1 MRFSFSRGRLGTL
14 LAGAGAAL
22 AFAAPNASAIPVQ
35 DVPSIGAD
43 TGRFTLPI
51 TCNITVPAL
60 GNIQVLNLAGTVDI
74 QGIAPVQLKPGQPF
88 YLSQGQGALTLP
100 AWLSSLGGLVT
111 VNRADAVVD
120 NLLIGATRSTP
131 SQVNLSKVVDLS
143 VKDIP
148 ITAGKPIVVGLPK
161 SGTFEVGP
169 YKAPGD
175 GVTQLKFLG
184 ATANVVL
191 RSTQFGIK
199 IAVRA
204 VCKGAAGTANASL
217 LSIAVGGQPSSETV
231 QFSGE
236 PIPFARAPYNA
247 LTGIVNAPYSCSFR
261 GNTYNVG
268 VAVQGTI
275 PLTVARNTT
284 LPILKASG
292 AVTFSAQTVNEF
304 LDQGYSTLKGTV
316 TKLTL
321 VAEGA
326 TPAEPNVIPAGGIPI
341 PPTPL
346 VRNQRLVI
354 PLPASGTLSAGPFR
368 PTATASAVV
377 LGLGSAEAQ
386 LAFDDEAATSL
397 ATCGRPS
404 PDALLV
410 DAPVTG

>member
-1 MRFSFSRGRLGTL
+1 MHLSFSRSRLGSL
-14 LAGAGAAL
+14 LAGATAAL
-22 AFAAPNASAIPVQ
+22 AFAAPNAAAIPVQ
-35 DVPSIGAD
+35 DVPAIGAD

-60 GNIQVLNLAGTVDI
+60 GNLQVLNLAGTVDI
-74 QGIAPVQLKPGQPF
+74 QGIAPVQLHPGQPF
-88 YLSQGQGALTLP
+88 SLSQGQGALTLP

-131 SQVNLSKVVDLS
+131 SQVNLSKLTDLS

-148 ITAGKPIVVGLPK
+148 IESGKPIVVGLPK

-169 YKAPGD
+169 YQAPND

-184 ATANVVL
+184 ATANVVI

-199 IAVRA
+199 IAIRA
-204 VCKGAAGTANASL
+204 VCKGAAGTADASL
-217 LSIAVGGQPSSETV
+217 LSIAVGGQPSTTPAS
-231 QFSGE
+231 FRGE
-236 PIPFARAPYNA
+236 PIPFPKAPYNA
-247 LTGIVNAPYSCSFR
+247 LIGIVNAPYRCAFR
-261 GNTYNVG
+261 GNNYDVG

-275 PLTVARNTT
+275 PLTVARKSS

-292 AVTFSAQTVNEF
+292 AVTFSAATVNEF
-304 LDQGYSTLKGTV
+304 LDAGHRTLKGTV

-326 TPAEPNVIPAGGIPI
+326 TPAEPNVIPAGGLPI
-341 PPTPL
+341 PATPL
-346 VRNQRLVI
+346 VRDQRLVI
-354 PLPASGTLSAGPFR
+354 PLPTTGTLSAGPFR
-368 PTATASAVV
+368 PTDTAKAVV
-377 LGLGSAEAQ
+377 LGLGTAEAQ
-386 LAFDDEAATSL
+386 LAFDDETTTDA
-397 ATCGRPS
+397 ATCGYPS
-404 PDALLV
+404 PAALLV